1 MNQNPSQS
9 QKSRYSNNYQK
20 KDFSY
25 KNENPSKYS
34 SSNPYQASH
43 DYRNNNFRERSR
55 SREMNRRHSFND
67 HQNYNINQKN
77 QNNYENNQRYKPNY
91 YRQQMSDHNNQRQYE
106 SKYSKDK
113 FNNLQNPEDMNNK
126 NIQNT
131 NNFSKNDCLIV
142 LPKNYYNYITQDFDK
157 LKNRLRNELKD
168 NISNIIYNF
177 TVPGFNENIFKF
189 TVYELSN
196 RTTAIRII
204 AEFLFDAVK
213 KVYEKTTYLKL
224 SFLIPDNVIGFIIGI
239 EGKNINQIREET
251 NAKIEVYS
259 PNNSVNYR
267 KIEIAGDPRGIAGAA
282 EKIYEITKK
291 YFYFNMEKIL
301 NRNERDDRR
310 DFDYERDNRDRD
322 FNNYKD
328 RNNSGYKNKDYH
340 NMGYKD
346 RDYKGMYNKER
357 NEYRDMGYKNDYK
370 NRDGGYRNYGNN
382 RDNNRD
388 MNKNY

>member
-9 QKSRYSNNYQK
+9 QKSRYSNNYPK

-34 SSNPYQASH
+34 SSHPYQASH

-55 SREMNRRHSFND
+55 SRELSHRHSFND
-67 HQNYNINQKN
+67 HQNFNINQKN
-77 QNNYENNQRYKPNY
+77 QNNYDQNNQRYKPNY
-91 YRQQMSDHNNQRQYE
+91 FRQSDHNNQRQFE

-113 FNNLQNPEDMNNK
+113 FNNIQNTEDINNK

-131 NNFSKNDCLIV
+131 SEFSKDDCLIV
-142 LPKNYYNYITQDFDK
+142 LPKNYYNYITKDFDQ

-168 NISNIIYNF
+168 DISNIVYNF
-177 TVPGFNENIFKF
+177 VVPGFNENIFKF
-189 TVYELSN
+189 TSYSFTS
-196 RTTAIRII
+196 RATAIRII
-204 AEFLFDAVK
+204 SEFLFDAVK
-213 KVYEKTTYLKL
+213 KVYENTTYLKL

-282 EKIYEITKK
+282 EKIYSITRK
-291 YFYFNMEKIL
+291 YFYFNMPKIL
-301 NRNERDDRR
+301 NRNERDERR
-310 DFDYERDNRDRD
+310 DFDYERDNRDNRDNRDRD

-346 RDYKGMYNKER
+346 KDYIIQQ
-357 NEYRDMGYKNDYK
+357 
-370 NRDGGYRNYGNN
+370 
-382 RDNNRD
+382 
-388 MNKNY
+388 MNQKIVE